1 MKKERLFI
9 AFINLKEKK
18 LFGNWTNIKQSFY
31 VGDNMTR
38 DEALKEIEISLTDAF
53 NIANNQ
59 NCITFEEYTTLK
71 TFIVYFAKLLGIKN
85 ILEEEDD

>member
-1 MKKERLFI
+1 
-9 AFINLKEKK
+9 
-18 LFGNWTNIKQSFY
+18 
-31 VGDNMTR
+31 MTR